1 MNKPGKLLITF
12 FLCITIISCT
22 EKIDIE
28 LDEGSVRLVVEGSVS
43 TDTMAHKIILTKT
56 TSYFYSQE
64 SPSVTGA
71 SVSITTGE
79 RNILLFEK
87 EPGIYYTDSTF
98 YGLEGQIYTLNIT
111 FTSPIG
117 GHTEYS
123 ASAYMNHTVRID
135 SANLIFHPEWSDSGF
150 YEVQC
155 YLKDP
160 PTDDFYRFL
169 IYKNGKILSD
179 TLDEWFVTDDR
190 FFNGSYIKGAG
201 VAFLDQ
207 GSENEKLEAG
217 DEITLELNCLE
228 QDYAGFLWDAQSELR
243 GSNPLFSGPP
253 ANVKGNI
260 SNGAIGFFA
269 AYTTSRV
276 TIKVGTKES
285 KHKTLQRK
293 KGDNSN

>member
-1 MNKPGKLLITF
+1 MKKTGKFLITA
-12 FLCITIISCT
+12 FLCIMIISCT
-22 EKIDIE
+22 ERIDIK
-28 LDEGSVRLVVEGSVS
+28 LDESSVRLVVEGSVT
-43 TDTMAHKIILTKT
+43 TDTMAHKIVLTKT
-56 TSYFYSQE
+56 TSYFYDQE

-71 SVSITTGE
+71 SVSITAGE
-79 RNILLFEK
+79 SYTQLFEK
-87 EPGIYYTDSTF
+87 NPGEYYTDSTYF
-98 YGLEGQIYTLNIT
+98 GLEGLIYKLNIT
-111 FTSPIG
+111 LASPVG

-123 ASAYMNHTVRID
+123 ATAYMSNTVRID

-169 IYKNGKILSD
+169 IYKNGKMLSD

-207 GSENEKLEAG
+207 GSENEKLESG

-269 AYTTSRV
+269 AYTTSRIR
-276 TIKVGTKES
+276 IKAG
-285 KHKTLQRK
+285 
-293 KGDNSN
+293 N

>member
-1 MNKPGKLLITF
+1 MV
-12 FLCITIISCT
+12 ISCT

-28 LDEGSVRLVVEGSVS
+28 LDESSVRLVVEGSVS

-56 TSYFYSQE
+56 TSYFYDQE

-71 SVSITTGE
+71 SVSITAGE
-79 RNILLFEK
+79 RNIQLVEK
-87 EPGIYYTDSTF
+87 KPGVYYTDSTF
-98 YGLEGQIYTLNIT
+98 YGLEGLTYKLNIT
-111 FTSPIG
+111 LASPVG
-117 GHTEYS
+117 SHTEYS
-123 ASAYMNHTVRID
+123 ASSYMNNAVRLD
-135 SANLIFHPEWSDSGF
+135 SADLIFHPEWSDSGF

-160 PTDDFYRFL
+160 PTADYYRFM
-169 IYKNGKILSD
+169 IYKNGQILSD

-190 FFNGSYIKGAG
+190 FFNGSYISGSG

-207 GSENEKLEAG
+207 GSENEKLAAG
-217 DEITLELNCLE
+217 DEVTLELNCLG

-253 ANVKGNI
+253 ANVRGNI

-276 TIKVGTKES
+276 RIKVGN
-285 KHKTLQRK
+285 
-293 KGDNSN
+293 KGSGK

>member
-1 MNKPGKLLITF
+1 MKNLSKSLITA
-12 FLCITIISCT
+12 FLGIIILSCT

-28 LDEGSVRLVVEGSVS
+28 LDEGSVRLVVEGSVT
-43 TDTMAHKIILTKT
+43 TDTMAHKITLTKT
-56 TSYFYSQE
+56 TSYFYNQE
-64 SPSVTGA
+64 PPYVTGA
-71 SVSITTGE
+71 SVSITEGE
-79 RNILLFEK
+79 RNIQLIEN
-87 EPGIYYTDSTF
+87 EPGVYCTDSTF
-98 YGLEGQIYTLNIT
+98 CALEGLTYTLNIILA
-111 FTSPIG
+111 SPVG

-123 ASAYMNHTVRID
+123 ASAYMENRVRID
-135 SANLIFHPEWSDSGF
+135 SADLIFHPEWSDSGF

-169 IYKNGKILSD
+169 IYRNGKILSD

-190 FFNGSYIKGAG
+190 FFNGSYINGAG
-201 VAFLDQ
+201 VAFFDQ
-207 GSENEKLEAG
+207 GSENEKLAAG

-228 QDYAGFLWDAQSELR
+228 QGYAGFIWEAQSELR

-260 SNGAIGFFA
+260 NNGAIGFFA

-276 TIKVGTKES
+276 TIEVGAK
-285 KHKTLQRK
+285 
-293 KGDNSN
+293 

>member
-1 MNKPGKLLITF
+1 MNKTGKFLITALLF
-12 FLCITIISCT
+12 IMIISCT
-22 EKIDIE
+22 ERIDIE
-28 LDEGSVRLVVEGSVS
+28 LDEGSIRLVVDGSVT
-43 TDTMAHKIILTKT
+43 TDTIAHKITLAKT
-56 TSYFYSQE
+56 TSYFYDQE

-71 SVSITTGE
+71 SVSITAGE
-79 RNILLFEK
+79 RDIRLFEK
-87 EPGIYYTDSTF
+87 EPGAYYTDSTF
-98 YGLEGQIYTLNIT
+98 SALEGLTYTLNIILAT
-111 FTSPIG
+111 PVG

-123 ASAYMNHTVRID
+123 VSAYMNNRVRID

-160 PTDDFYRFL
+160 PTNNFYRFL
-169 IYKNGKILSD
+169 VYKNGKILSD

-190 FFNGSYIKGAG
+190 FFNGSYINGAG
-201 VAFLDQ
+201 VAFFDQ
-207 GSENEKLEAG
+207 GSENGKLAGG

-228 QDYAGFLWDAQSELR
+228 QGHAGFIWEAQSELR

-260 SNGAIGFFA
+260 NNGAIGYFA

-276 TIKVGTKES
+276 TIKVGAK
-285 KHKTLQRK
+285 
-293 KGDNSN
+293 

>member
-1 MNKPGKLLITF
+1 MKKTGIFLITA
-12 FLCITIISCT
+12 FLCIMIISCT
-22 EKIDIE
+22 ERIDIE
-28 LDEGSVRLVVEGSVS
+28 LDESSVRLVVEGSVT
-43 TDTMAHKIILTKT
+43 TDTMAHKIVLTKT
-56 TSYFYSQE
+56 TSYFYDQE
-64 SPSVTGA
+64 SPSVQGA
-71 SVSITTGE
+71 SVSITAGE
-79 RNILLFEK
+79 RNIQLLEK
-87 EPGIYYTDSTF
+87 NPGEYYTDSTYF
-98 YGLEGQIYTLNIT
+98 GLEGLTYKLKIILA
-111 FTSPIG
+111 SPVG
-117 GHTEYS
+117 GHTEYL
-123 ASAYMNHTVRID
+123 ASAYMSNSVRID

-160 PTDDFYRFL
+160 PTNDFYRFL
-169 IYKNGKILSD
+169 IYKNGKMLSD

-190 FFNGSYIKGAG
+190 FFNGSYINGAG

-217 DEITLELNCLE
+217 DEITLELNILE

-269 AYTTSRV
+269 AYTTSRIR
-276 TIKVGTKES
+276 IKVG
-285 KHKTLQRK
+285 
-293 KGDNSN
+293 N

>member
-1 MNKPGKLLITF
+1 MKKTGKFLITAF
-12 FLCITIISCT
+12 FCIMILSCT
-22 EKIDIE
+22 ERIDIE
-28 LDEGSVRLVVEGSVS
+28 LDESSVRLVVEGSVT
-43 TDTMAHKIILTKT
+43 TDTMAHKIVLSKT
-56 TSYFYSQE
+56 TSYFYDQE
-64 SPSVTGA
+64 SPSVSGA
-71 SVSITTGE
+71 SVSITAGE
-79 RNILLFEK
+79 RNIQLFEK
-87 EPGIYYTDSTF
+87 NPGVYYTDSTF
-98 YGLEGQIYTLNIT
+98 YGLEGLTYTLNIT
-111 FTSPIG
+111 LASPVG

-123 ASAYMNHTVRID
+123 ASAYMSNSVRID

-169 IYKNGKILSD
+169 IYKNGKMLSD

-207 GSENEKLEAG
+207 GSENEKLESG

-276 TIKVGTKES
+276 RIKVG
-285 KHKTLQRK
+285 
-293 KGDNSN
+293 N

>member
-1 MNKPGKLLITF
+1 MKNLSK
-12 FLCITIISCT
+12 FLATIFSGIIIISCT
-22 EKIDIE
+22 ERIDIE
-28 LDEGSVRLVVEGSVS
+28 LDESSVRLVVDGSVS

-56 TSYFYSQE
+56 TSYFYSHE

-79 RNILLFEK
+79 RNIQLYEK
-87 EPGIYYTDSTF
+87 KPGVYYTDSTF
-98 YGLEGQIYTLNIT
+98 YGLEGLTYTLNIT
-111 FTSPIG
+111 LASPVG

-123 ASAYMNHTVRID
+123 ATSYMNNAVMID
-135 SANLIFHPEWSDSGF
+135 SADLIFQPDWSDSGF

-160 PTDDFYRFL
+160 PTAEYYRFM

-179 TLDEWFVTDDR
+179 TLDEWLVIDDR
-190 FFNGSYIKGAG
+190 FFNGSYIYGAT

-207 GSENEKLEAG
+207 GSENEKLEVG
-217 DEITLELNCLE
+217 DEITLELNSVGR
-228 QDYAGFLWDAQSELR
+228 DYAGFLWEAQSELM

-260 SNGAIGFFA
+260 NNGAIGFFA
-269 AYTTSRV
+269 AYATSRAR
-276 TIKVGTKES
+276 IKVVNKRS
-285 KHKTLQRK
+285 VK
-293 KGDNSN
+293 

>member
-1 MNKPGKLLITF
+1 MKKTGKFLITA
-12 FLCITIISCT
+12 FLCIMIFSCT

-28 LDEGSVRLVVEGSVS
+28 LDESSVRLVVEGSVT

-56 TSYFYSQE
+56 TSYFYNQE
-64 SPSVTGA
+64 SPYVTGA
-71 SVSITTGE
+71 SVSITEGE
-79 RNILLFEK
+79 RDIQLLEK
-87 EPGIYYTDSTF
+87 EPGVYYTDSTF
-98 YGLEGQIYTLNIT
+98 YGLEGLKYTLNIT
-111 FTSPIG
+111 FTSPVG

-123 ASAYMNHTVRID
+123 AFAYMNNTVRID

-169 IYKNGKILSD
+169 IYKNDKILSD

-207 GSENEKLEAG
+207 GSENEKLKAG
-217 DEITLELNCLE
+217 DEVTLELNCLE
-228 QDYAGFLWDAQSELR
+228 QGYAGFIWEAQSELR

-260 SNGAIGFFA
+260 NNGAIGFFA

-276 TIKVGTKES
+276 TMKVV
-285 KHKTLQRK
+285 
-293 KGDNSN
+293 N